1 MYLDKPL
8 SFNGELLGMDR
19 ELGDRLAVKPSCKRD
34 AWTTAEISRFL
45 HWHFTTTRWNQLMSR
60 VLLVEDEPAIAD
72 TLVYAL
78 ETECF
83 SVIHALTGADAL
95 AAAAR
100 ETFDFAILDIGLPD
114 MTGLD
119 VCRRLRETSSIPV
132 LFLTARDGEV
142 DRILGLELGGDDYV
156 TKPFS
161 PREIVARV
169 RAILRRS
176 QSIPPAAQTNP
187 DPSSS
192 MTLHHDESSMRIHCH
207 GVALD
212 LTAHEYK
219 LLLVLLGKPGRV
231 YTRDQLLDQ
240 AWEDPGAVTDRT
252 IDAHVKSIR
261 AKMRLAR
268 SGAEELIETRRGLGY
283 LLSL

>member
-1 MYLDKPL
+1 MP
-8 SFNGELLGMDR
+8 
-19 ELGDRLAVKPSCKRD
+19 
-34 AWTTAEISRFL
+34 
-45 HWHFTTTRWNQLMSR
+45 R

-78 ETECF
+78 GTECF
-83 SVIHALTGADAL
+83 EVTHALTGADAL
-95 AAAAR
+95 AATAR
-100 ETFDFAILDIGLPD
+100 EKFDFAILDIGLPD

-132 LFLTARDGEV
+132 LFLTARDGEM

-176 QSIPPAAQTNP
+176 QAPAASGEPVPTHGGI
-187 DPSSS
+187 
-192 MTLHHDESSMRIHCH
+192 LHHDTSAMRIHCH
-207 GVALD
+207 GEQLD

-219 LLLVLLGKPGRV
+219 LLLVLLEKPGRV
-231 YTRDQLLDQ
+231 FTRDQLLEH
-240 AWEDPGAVTDRT
+240 AWQDPGAVTDRT

-261 AKMRLAR
+261 AKLRAVR
-268 SGAEELIETRRGLGY
+268 VGAEDLIQTRRGLGY

>member
-1 MYLDKPL
+1 MP
-8 SFNGELLGMDR
+8 GM
-19 ELGDRLAVKPSCKRD
+19 A
-34 AWTTAEISRFL
+34 
-45 HWHFTTTRWNQLMSR
+45 R

-72 TLVYAL
+72 TLIYAL

-83 SVIHALTGADAL
+83 AVTHALTGGDAL

-100 ETFDFAILDIGLPD
+100 ETIDFAILDIGLPD

-119 VCRRLRETSSIPV
+119 VCRRLREISPVPV
-132 LFLTARDGEV
+132 LFLTARDGEL

-176 QSIPPAAQTNP
+176 QGGLARPPESPAPAGTSLLLH
-187 DPSSS
+187 DP
-192 MTLHHDESSMRIHCH
+192 HAMRIHCA
-207 GVALD
+207 GTPLD

-219 LLLVLLGKPGRV
+219 LLLVLMQHPGRV
-231 YTRDQLLDQ
+231 LTRDQLLDH
-240 AWEDPGAVTDRT
+240 AWQDPGAVTDRT
-252 IDAHVKSIR
+252 VDAHIKSIR
-261 AKMRLAR
+261 AKLRAAR
-268 SGAEELIETRRGLGY
+268 AGAENLIETRRGLGY
-283 LLSL
+283 SLLPQS

>member
-1 MYLDKPL
+1 MP
-8 SFNGELLGMDR
+8 
-19 ELGDRLAVKPSCKRD
+19 RL
-34 AWTTAEISRFL
+34 
-45 HWHFTTTRWNQLMSR
+45 
-60 VLLVEDEPAIAD
+60 LLVEDETAIAD

-78 ETECF
+78 GTECF
-83 SVIHALTGADAL
+83 EVTHALTGADAL
-95 AAAAR
+95 AAAER

-132 LFLTARDGEV
+132 LFLTARGGEV

-176 QSIPPAAQTNP
+176 QSANVQSPAVSASVP
-187 DPSSS
+187 AG
-192 MTLHHDESSMRIHCH
+192 TLHHDTSAMRIHCH
-207 GVALD
+207 GQALD

-231 YTRDQLLDQ
+231 FTRDQLLEY

-261 AKMRLAR
+261 AKMRAVR
-268 SGAEELIETRRGLGY
+268 VGAEDLIETRRGLGY
-283 LLSL
+283 LLSM

>member
-1 MYLDKPL
+1 M
-8 SFNGELLGMDR
+8 
-19 ELGDRLAVKPSCKRD
+19 
-34 AWTTAEISRFL
+34 
-45 HWHFTTTRWNQLMSR
+45 QLMPD

-83 SVIHALTGADAL
+83 TVTHTLTGAAGL
-95 AAAAR
+95 AAAAGHPY
-100 ETFDFAILDIGLPD
+100 DLAILDIGLPD

-119 VCRRLRETSSIPV
+119 VCRRLRETSAIPV
-132 LFLTARDGEV
+132 LFLTARDGEL

-176 QSIPPAAQTNP
+176 QNNASPVRENAPAFSD
-187 DPSSS
+187 DPA
-192 MTLHHDESSMRIHCH
+192 LRHDRTTMRIHCA
-207 GVALD
+207 GTPLD

-219 LLLVLLGKPGRV
+219 LLLVLMEQPGRV
-231 YTRDQLLDQ
+231 FTRDQLLDQ
-240 AWEDPGAVTDRT
+240 AWQDPGAVTDRT
-252 IDAHVKSIR
+252 VDAHIKSIR
-261 AKMRLAR
+261 SKLRAALE
-268 SGAEELIETRRGLGY
+268 GAEHFIETRRGLGY
-283 LLSL
+283 SFAIPR

>member
-1 MYLDKPL
+1 MP
-8 SFNGELLGMDR
+8 
-19 ELGDRLAVKPSCKRD
+19 RL
-34 AWTTAEISRFL
+34 
-45 HWHFTTTRWNQLMSR
+45 
-60 VLLVEDEPAIAD
+60 LLVEDEPAIAD

-78 ETECF
+78 GTECF
-83 SVIHALTGADAL
+83 EVTHALTGADAL
-95 AAAAR
+95 AAAER
-100 ETFDFAILDIGLPD
+100 EQFDFAILDIGLPD

-119 VCRRLRETSSIPV
+119 VCRLLREKSTIPV

-176 QSIPPAAQTNP
+176 QTQTPLPQANPAAANTRI
-187 DPSSS
+187 
-192 MTLHHDESSMRIHCH
+192 LHHETSSMRIHCH
-207 GVALD
+207 GEPLD

-219 LLLVLLGKPGRV
+219 LLLVLLERPDRV
-231 YTRDQLLDQ
+231 FTRDQLLDH

-252 IDAHVKSIR
+252 IDAHIKSIR
-261 AKMRLAR
+261 AKLRAVR
-268 SGAEELIETRRGLGY
+268 VGTEEVIQTRRGIGY
-283 LLSL
+283 LLSM

>member
-1 MYLDKPL
+1 
-8 SFNGELLGMDR
+8 
-19 ELGDRLAVKPSCKRD
+19 
-34 AWTTAEISRFL
+34 
-45 HWHFTTTRWNQLMSR
+45 MSR

-83 SVIHALTGADAL
+83 TVTHALTGADAL

-100 ETFDFAILDIGLPD
+100 ETFDLVILDIGLPD
-114 MTGLD
+114 ITGLD
-119 VCRRLRETSSIPV
+119 VCRKLRETSEIPI

-161 PREIVARV
+161 PREIAARV

-176 QSIPPAAQTNP
+176 SHHASPAPTPQASGP
-187 DPSSS
+187 G
-192 MTLHHDESSMRIHCH
+192 LHHDASAMRIHFE
-207 GVALD
+207 GQPLD

-219 LLLVLLGKPGRV
+219 LLLVLMDKPGRV
-231 YTRDQLLDQ
+231 FTRDQLLDH
-240 AWEDPGAVTDRT
+240 AWVDPGAVTDRT
-252 IDAHVKSIR
+252 VDAHIKSIR
-261 AKMRLAR
+261 AKLRSAR
-268 SGAEELIETRRGLGY
+268 TGAENLIETRRGLGY
-283 LLSL
+283 SLVPGQF

>member
-1 MYLDKPL
+1 MP
-8 SFNGELLGMDR
+8 
-19 ELGDRLAVKPSCKRD
+19 
-34 AWTTAEISRFL
+34 
-45 HWHFTTTRWNQLMSR
+45 R

-78 ETECF
+78 GTECF
-83 SVIHALTGADAL
+83 EVTHALTGSDAL
-95 AAAAR
+95 AAA
-100 ETFDFAILDIGLPD
+100 EQESFDFAILDIGLPD

-119 VCRRLRETSSIPV
+119 VCRRLRETTSIPV
-132 LFLTARDGEV
+132 LFLTARDSEV

-176 QSIPPAAQTNP
+176 QPASSLPPVGAGSFDGAP
-187 DPSSS
+187 
-192 MTLHHDESSMRIHCH
+192 LHHDQSAMRISCH
-207 GVALD
+207 GEPLD

-219 LLLVLLGKPGRV
+219 LLLVLLAKPGRV
-231 YTRDQLLDQ
+231 YTRDQLLDK

-261 AKMRLAR
+261 AKMRQAKA
-268 SGAEELIETRRGLGY
+268 GAEDLIQTRRGLGY
-283 LLSL
+283 LLSM